1 MCYVLFMPGWAI
13 LLGSVGRMYSRVRF
27 SRWRQSLS
35 GAPGRAAAAG
45 LLAAVLAVLLGF
57 GAAGALTPSG
67 PPGRASAPGPAGL
80 AGAADGSAAAAQPA
94 GSGARA
100 SGASGH
106 DAARSGASPSGSSAS
121 GRAKPGAR
129 RPATTTAGGTRP
141 GTSRPGVSGPSAG
154 RASGHGATSHGA
166 TGHGASSHGSPG
178 HGSPGHGSPGHGAAP
193 ARAAATGP
201 GTSCRSVAHI
211 GDSTS
216 VGLVSPLDLPDP
228 AQRLAAQY
236 AGVGVRH
243 TWIDASGGR
252 SMVEEMPGQVNGFDT
267 ARNMVSQGFR
277 GCWVIALGTNDTAN
291 VSVGSGVGR
300 MARIQELMSVAHGA
314 PVMWVNVKTLDSSGP
329 WSEAN
334 MQLWNDTLLQACH
347 QYPNLRIF
355 DWASAAQDG
364 WFISDG
370 IHYTPAGYAARAHLI
385 AGALARA
392 FPRSGH
398 SAGCVVP

>member
-1 MCYVLFMPGWAI
+1 
-13 LLGSVGRMYSRVRF
+13 MYSRVRF
-27 SRWRQSLS
+27 SRRSLS

-67 PPGRASAPGPAGL
+67 PAGRASGSGPAGL
-80 AGAADGSAAAAQPA
+80 AGAAGGSVAAQPA

-100 SGASGH
+100 PGASGH
-106 DAARSGASPSGSSAS
+106 DAARSGASASGSSAS
-121 GRAKPGAR
+121 GRAKPGAGR
-129 RPATTTAGGTRP
+129 SATTTAGGTRP
-141 GTSRPGVSGPSAG
+141 GPGRPGVSGSSAGSSAG
-154 RASGHGATSHGA
+154 RATGHGA
-166 TGHGASSHGSPG
+166 TGHGSPG
-178 HGSPGHGSPGHGAAP
+178 RGAAP

-243 TWIDASGGR
+243 TLIDASGGR
-252 SMVEEMPGQVNGFDT
+252 SMVEEMPGQVNGYDT
-267 ARNMVSQGFR
+267 ARNLVSQGFR

-334 MQLWNDTLLQACH
+334 MRLWNDTLLQACH

-370 IHYTPAGYAARAHLI
+370 VHYTPAGYAARAHLI

>member
-1 MCYVLFMPGWAI
+1 
-13 LLGSVGRMYSRVRF
+13 
-27 SRWRQSLS
+27 
-35 GAPGRAAAAG
+35 
-45 LLAAVLAVLLGF
+45 
-57 GAAGALTPSG
+57 
-67 PPGRASAPGPAGL
+67 
-80 AGAADGSAAAAQPA
+80 
-94 GSGARA
+94 
-100 SGASGH
+100 
-106 DAARSGASPSGSSAS
+106 
-121 GRAKPGAR
+121 
-129 RPATTTAGGTRP
+129 
-141 GTSRPGVSGPSAG
+141 
-154 RASGHGATSHGA
+154 
-166 TGHGASSHGSPG
+166 
-178 HGSPGHGSPGHGAAP
+178 
-193 ARAAATGP
+193 
-201 GTSCRSVAHI
+201 VAHI

-291 VSVGSGVGR
+291 VSAGSGVGR

-314 PVMWVNVKTLDSSGP
+314 PVMWVNVKTLDPSGP

-385 AGALARA
+385 AAALARA
-392 FPRSGH
+392 FPRSG
-398 SAGCVVP
+398 SSTGCVVR

>member
-1 MCYVLFMPGWAI
+1 MPEWAI
-13 LLGSVGRMYSRVRF
+13 LLGSVGQMYSRVRF

-35 GAPGRAAAAG
+35 GASGRAAAAG

-67 PPGRASAPGPAGL
+67 PAGRASASGPSGPAGA
-80 AGAADGSAAAAQPA
+80 AGGPAAAQPA
-94 GSGARA
+94 GSAARA
-100 SGASGH
+100 SGAPGH
-106 DAARSGASPSGSSAS
+106 DAARPGAPASGSSAS
-121 GRAKPGAR
+121 GHARPGAGR
-129 RPATTTAGGTRP
+129 SGTTTAGDSRP
-141 GTSRPGVSGPSAG
+141 GTSRPRGSGPSAG
-154 RASGHGATSHGA
+154 QGAAGHGSA
-166 TGHGASSHGSPG
+166 G
-178 HGSPGHGSPGHGAAP
+178 HGSPGPGSPGRGAAP
-193 ARAAATGP
+193 ARAAAAGP

-252 SMVEEMPGQVNGFDT
+252 SMVEVLPGQVNGYDT
-267 ARNMVSQGFR
+267 ARNMVSHGFR

-291 VSVGSGVGR
+291 VSAGSGVGR
-300 MARIQELMSVAHGA
+300 MARVQELMSVAHGA

-334 MQLWNDTLLQACH
+334 MRLWNDTLLQACH

-364 WFISDG
+364 WFLSDG
-370 IHYTPAGYAARAHLI
+370 IHYTPAGYAARARLI

-392 FPRSGH
+392 FPRSGS

>member
-1 MCYVLFMPGWAI
+1 
-13 LLGSVGRMYSRVRF
+13 
-27 SRWRQSLS
+27 
-35 GAPGRAAAAG
+35 
-45 LLAAVLAVLLGF
+45 
-57 GAAGALTPSG
+57 
-67 PPGRASAPGPAGL
+67 
-80 AGAADGSAAAAQPA
+80 
-94 GSGARA
+94 
-100 SGASGH
+100 
-106 DAARSGASPSGSSAS
+106 
-121 GRAKPGAR
+121 
-129 RPATTTAGGTRP
+129 
-141 GTSRPGVSGPSAG
+141 VS
-154 RASGHGATSHGA
+154 
-166 TGHGASSHGSPG
+166 
-178 HGSPGHGSPGHGAAP
+178 
-193 ARAAATGP
+193 

-216 VGLVSPLDLPDP
+216 VGMVSPLDLPDP

-243 TWIDASGGR
+243 AWIDASGGR
-252 SMVEEMPGQVNGFDT
+252 SMVEEMPGQVNGYGT
-267 ARNMVSQGFR
+267 ARNMVSRGFR

-291 VSVGSGVGR
+291 VSVGSSVGR
-300 MARIQELMSVAHGA
+300 LARIQELMSVAHGA

-370 IHYTPAGYAARAHLI
+370 IHYTSAGYAVRAHLI

-392 FPRSGH
+392 FPGSGTT
-398 SAGCVVP
+398 SSSCVIH